1 MTIPTRQADLAYVL
15 ADCGVVV
22 TLGAASTFGT
32 VRSADGEVLRADGSP
47 VALRPH
53 ALLVTIQRDS
63 LAGLHEGARVTVAGS
78 PYVVDSLQRPGD
90 GETVRLLASPV
101 VGETV
106 AAPVA
111 VGDLAVTWSKDLP
124 AIWDITWTVPG
135 EPAQWGAP
143 AEYDVRVALAAI
155 VTESDWAAAT
165 SLTDGWIANPLLGGM
180 SAALV
185 YADWLVGVEQF
196 FAVRYRDSLG
206 NVGAISNSPSE
217 NIGKPSA

>member
-1 MTIPTRQADLAYVL
+1 MSILTRQADLAHVL

-47 VALRPH
+47 VALRPY
-53 ALLVTIQRDS
+53 AILITILRDS
-63 LAGLHEGARVTVAGS
+63 LTGLHEGARITVAGS
-78 PYVVDSLQRPGD
+78 PYAVDSLQRPGD

-101 VGETV
+101 VGEAV

-111 VGDLAVTWSKDLP
+111 VDDLVVTIIPDLVGP
-124 AIWDITWTVPG
+124 WDITWTVPG

-155 VTESDWAAAT
+155 VTESDWTAAT
-165 SLTDGWIANPLLGGM
+165 SLTVGWIANPLLGGM
-180 SAALV
+180 AATLV
-185 YADWLVGVEQF
+185 YADWPNGVEQF
-196 FAVRYRDSLG
+196 FAVRYRDALG
-206 NVGAISNSPSE
+206 NIGAISNSPST
-217 NIGKPSA
+217 IVGRP